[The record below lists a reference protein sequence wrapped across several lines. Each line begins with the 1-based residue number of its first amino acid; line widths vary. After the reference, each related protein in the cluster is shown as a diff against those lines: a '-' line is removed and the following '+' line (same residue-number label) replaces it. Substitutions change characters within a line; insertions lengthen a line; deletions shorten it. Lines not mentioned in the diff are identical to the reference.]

1 MKITRSIF
9 NLDQPE
15 ETEAEKQFEKFADN
29 PSEILREHRKRMGPM
44 VDLIKVTVSTKGWV
58 EVIQPFLERHSNS
71 NIIFSLFRKKGDEVE
86 KAYAT
91 GKAEAYHNLLRL
103 IENILKF
110 DLPEKKEDE
119 EKPE

>member
-9 NLDQPE
+9 NYDQE
-15 ETEAEKQFEKFADN
+15 ETETEKQFEKFANN
-29 PSEILREHRKRMGPM
+29 PSELLKEHRKRMKPM
-44 VDLIKVTVSTKGWV
+44 VDLIKVTVSTKGWL
-58 EVIQPFLERHSNS
+58 EVIQPFLEHHGNS
-71 NIIFSLFRKKGDEVE
+71 NIIFSLFRKKADEVE
-86 KAYAT
+86 KAYAA
-91 GKAEAYHNLLRL
+91 GKAEAYHNLLTL